1 MSGRVEETRVVINVW
16 EFRGCHWSMQGHL
29 IVSGRKEEEEER
41 GRGHYKKTYGVVVL
55 QLSRTLPNVG
65 PVWLCPQGNLPRFS
79 GVGFWVPGAEIVAWP
94 ASCLA
99 GHDPNSYVECGVF
112 QGATKL

>member
-1 MSGRVEETRVVINVW
+1 MVINAW
-16 EFRGCHWSMQGHL
+16 EFCGRHWSMQGHL
-29 IVSGRKEEEEER
+29 IVSRRKEEEEKR
-41 GRGHYKKTYGVVVL
+41 GRSITKKTYGVVVL
-55 QLSRTLPNVG
+55 QLSRTLLNVG
-65 PVWLCPQGNLPRFS
+65 PVWLCPQENLTGQARFL

-94 ASCLA
+94 ARCLA